1 MKIRL
6 ILGTI
11 LIATLILALYIDST
25 LEYAYA
31 SLVILGFMGAGG
43 AIEWNRMMRDGQGT
57 YPVLLVLAAVAYP
70 ILECYRIRQGWAA
83 GSLDGM
89 FLFVFL
95 LLLFGRAVLWGQVKE
110 GLDRIGRTL
119 LGFVLLYLFY
129 RLVPILL
136 DPALGGGLYAAYL
149 LVFTSK
155 SCDIGAYLVGR
166 TFGKRK
172 LIPKV
177 SPGKTVAGGLG
188 GLAFSTIVGGV
199 VFSLQAGWPAWY
211 AILFGLVMGA
221 VTMLSDLAESL
232 VKRCSGVKD
241 SAALLPEMGGI
252 LDLIDSLFLAAPTG
266 YLFHWAFQLFLNQP

>member
-1 MKIRL
+1 VAAA
-6 ILGTI
+6 IL
-11 LIATLILALYIDST
+11 
-25 LEYAYA
+25 
-31 SLVILGFMGAGG
+31 
-43 AIEWNRMMRDGQGT
+43 
-57 YPVLLVLAAVAYP
+57 YP
-70 ILECYRIRQGWAA
+70 ILECYRIREGWTA

-89 FLFVFL
+89 FLFAFL
-95 LLLFGRAVLWGQVKE
+95 LMLFGRAVLGGHVE
-110 GLDRIGRTL
+110 VGLDRIGRTL

-136 DPALGGGLYAAYL
+136 DPALGGGLYVAYL

-177 SPGKTVAGGLG
+177 SPGKTVAGAVG
-188 GLAFSTIVGGV
+188 GLSFCTAVGGV
-199 VFSLQAGWPAWY
+199 AFTLQTGWPVWY
-211 AILFGLVMGA
+211 AILFGLVVGA

-232 VKRCSGVKD
+232 VKRCSSVKD

-266 YLFHWAFQLFLNQP
+266 YVFLWVFQLFLKPA